1 MRKEQGFTLIEL
13 MIVVAIIGILASVAL
28 PAYQNYATRASVTE
42 AMSLAA
48 GAKSA
53 SAEIFSSEGAFPL
66 DNAGAGIEA
75 ATSITGTNV
84 LSVTVER
91 DGGSGGTVETA
102 GIDSTLGTITIAFNA
117 NNATLSGNNVVLT
130 AVSNGGSIRWVC
142 SSGLPNAAVPASCRP

>member
-84 LSVTVER
+84 LSVTVAR
-91 DGGSGGTVETA
+91 AGDGTVTTP
-102 GIDSTLGTITIAFNA
+102 GTDSDLGTITIAFNA
-117 NNATLSGNNVVLT
+117 NNAALSGQTVTLT
-130 AVSNGGSIRWVC
+130 AVSNGGSIRWNC
-142 SSGLPNAAVPASCRP
+142 LSSLPNASVPAACRP

>member
-53 SAEIFSSEGAFPL
+53 SAEIFSSEGAFPA

-75 ATSITGTNV
+75 AGNITGTNV
-84 LSVTVER
+84 QSVTVQR
-91 DGGSGGTVETA
+91 TGGGVVAAPGT
-102 GIDSTLGTITIAFNA
+102 DSELGTITIAFNA
-117 NNATLSGNNVVLT
+117 NNATLSGESVILT
-130 AVSNGGSIRWVC
+130 AVSNGGSIRLVC
-142 SSGLPNAAVPASCRP
+142 TSGLPNAAVPASCRP

>member
-53 SAEIFSSEGAFPL
+53 SAEIFSSEGAFPA

-75 ATSITGTNV
+75 AGNITGTNV
-84 LSVTVER
+84 QSVTVLR
-91 DGGSGGTVETA
+91 TGGGVVAAPGT
-102 GIDSTLGTITIAFNA
+102 DSELGTITIAFNA
-117 NNATLSGNNVVLT
+117 NNATLSGESVILT

-142 SSGLPNAAVPASCRP
+142 TSGLPNAAVPASCRP

>member
-42 AMSLAA
+42 ALSLAA

-84 LSVTVER
+84 LSVTVAR
-91 DGGSGGTVETA
+91 QGDGTVATPGA
-102 GIDSTLGTITIAFNA
+102 DSNLGTITIAFNA
-117 NNATLSGNNVVLT
+117 LLLKKKKLLFPRTNTRAQPHP
-130 AVSNGGSIRWVC
+130 
-142 SSGLPNAAVPASCRP
+142 LPANPQSHPNLF

>member
-1 MRKEQGFTLIEL
+1 
-13 MIVVAIIGILASVAL
+13 MIVVAIIGILASLAL

-42 AMSLAA
+42 AMSLT

-84 LSVTVER
+84 
-91 DGGSGGTVETA
+91 
-102 GIDSTLGTITIAFNA
+102 
-117 NNATLSGNNVVLT
+117 
-130 AVSNGGSIRWVC
+130 
-142 SSGLPNAAVPASCRP
+142 

>member
-84 LSVTVER
+84 LSVTVAR
-91 DGGSGGTVETA
+91 QGDGTVATPGA
-102 GIDSTLGTITIAFNA
+102 DSNLGTITIAFNA
-117 NNATLSGNNVVLT
+117 NNATLSGETVTLT

-142 SSGLPNAAVPASCRP
+142 TSGLPNAAVPASCRP